1 MLTGDSESGAKTGAR
16 ALGITEY
23 RSQVLPEDKSRIVE
37 ELKAEGK
44 TVIMVGDGI
53 NDSPALAA
61 ADVSVSMKHSSD
73 IAREVAD
80 ISLLSDDLYDLVTDM
95 NNVVWDGKV
104 LDYKTQKLIAI
115 GITASRADPRAIKKQ
130 IRSAIEV
137 LRITPEEIVDVLRVV
152 LLTSGMP
159 AFSKSLQILNS
170 VVASMDEEEN
180 ME

>member
-1 MLTGDSESGAKTGAR
+1 MKGDVYYGK
-16 ALGITEY
+16 GI
-23 RSQVLPEDKSRIVE
+23 R
-37 ELKAEGK
+37 ELKDEY
-44 TVIMVGDGI
+44 
-53 NDSPALAA
+53 P
-61 ADVSVSMKHSSD
+61 
-73 IAREVAD
+73 
-80 ISLLSDDLYDLVTDM
+80 DLYELVSNINET
-95 NNVVWDGKV
+95 VWDGKV

-170 VVASMDEEEN
+170 VVATMEEEEN